1 MKKFEQLGEL
11 GLPIHPPYYRQMHA
25 VGVYE
30 LKKAIY
36 AYCCGVEE
44 KEKPKFKEDAII
56 PELLPV
62 WQTFK
67 KSGFDFYKFM
77 IEKDYELIEDEEI
90 RVEVL
95 MGTCFPLLKLPVGK
109 FATDWL
115 NGYLDFF
122 KRENEEITDTD
133 ILYHLFF
140 CSTEEEIWKIQAF
153 GIGNIESMYN
163 WYCGGDINPILE
175 DATGIPCYY
184 EKDERKASDFLDYLM
199 SDSTG
204 ATENVRN
211 EAMNLKKMADNT
223 DRLREISKDLKNLFS
238 ELNINNPLETVFV
251 IILSFVLTITI

>member
-1 MKKFEQLGEL
+1 MKKFEQFGEL
-11 GLPIHPPYYRQMHA
+11 GLPMHHPHYRQMHA
-25 VGVYE
+25 IEVFE
-30 LKKAIY
+30 LKKVVY
-36 AYCCGVEE
+36 FYCSGME
-44 KEKPKFKEDAII
+44 KEEKPKFDENAII

-62 WQTFK
+62 WLAFK
-67 KSGFDFYKFM
+67 KSGFNFYKFM
-77 IEKDYELIEDEEI
+77 VEKDYELIEDEEQ

-95 MGTCFPLLKLPVGK
+95 MGVCFPLLKLPIGS
-109 FATDWL
+109 D
-115 NGYLDFF
+115 D
-122 KRENEEITDTD
+122 ITDTD

-211 EAMNLKKMADNT
+211 GAMNLKKMADNT